1 MGNMFRC
8 TLKGGG
14 SGTSITPSNSSPVS
28 MTGGETYTPTTNGV
42 AVESVTN
49 LTPANTSPPSIS
61 TGNIYK
67 PTTSGVAV
75 ESVTNLTPANASPPS
90 ISTGNIY
97 KPTTSGQ
104 AIASIATNGSSV
116 TPSSSGKYFYPGWNK
131 MESSGYA
138 YSSKPGESRTSLWS
152 NSSPSSDFAGQTVS
166 LSQSIAN
173 FKYIAIEYK
182 ASTSSSITIEILFTP
197 TDLRK
202 ATVSNGN
209 PLFALAG
216 RYPNVFNER
225 FFYYSSDTGISFSD
239 ARIYNSTTVKNS
251 YAIPI
256 KISGI
261 N

>member
-1 MGNMFRC
+1 MGNAYRSV
-8 TLKGGG
+8 LAGGG
-14 SGTSITPSNSSPVS
+14 AGTPITPSNLSPAN
-28 MTGGETYTPTTNGV
+28 MEQGETYTPTANGK
-42 AVESVTN
+42 AVESVTDIMPSN
-49 LTPANTSPPSIS
+49 SNPPALSA
-61 TGNIYK
+61 GNIYM
-67 PTTSGVAV
+67 P
-75 ESVTNLTPANASPPS
+75 
-90 ISTGNIY
+90 
-97 KPTTSGQ
+97 
-104 AIASIATNGSSV
+104 GSSGYAIGSYSNV
-116 TPSSSGKYFYPGWNK
+116 SPSSSGTYFSSGMKK
-131 MESSGYA
+131 MSSSGYA